1 MFASLRQIGV
11 LAVLPLLLLN
21 AGAARALPQGA
32 SQAPVPVFEFH
43 SGFWINLHHFLY
55 EQARLRK
62 GRISNAAQGEVPGL
76 PTSAAPAPTDA
87 LTPAEGEAWT
97 AALDY
102 YAGDLADRD
111 LLFNGD
117 MVNINN
123 RLAQM
128 EGCADLSGKKSREC
142 ASGLRQELIEA
153 LERAAPVYRSR
164 WWPEQDRSNR
174 AWVSAVGPL
183 VRQLGVGLAQ
193 QLANTY
199 QADWPPGQL
208 RVDVVCHAGPFGAY
222 TSLDPAHLTISS
234 ADPRNQ
240 GPAGLEVL
248 FHEASHALAGSVRD
262 AIVRECRRLGK
273 PIPRDLWHALLFYT
287 TGEMVKRALSAP
299 DGSAGRA
306 PSIPESARG
315 GSPDKYTPYAYRFG
329 LYTRGWTHYQRAL
342 ERYWQPYLDGRAEF
356 DTALARLVAN
366 L

>member
-1 MFASLRQIGV
+1 MLPSVRQIGV
-11 LAVLPLLLLN
+11 LAVLPLLLVS
-21 AGAARALPQGA
+21 AGAARAQEA
-32 SQAPVPVFEFH
+32 SQAPLPVFEFR

-62 GRISNAAQGEVPGL
+62 GRISNSRQGEVPG
-76 PTSAAPAPTDA
+76 PPASAAPASTEA
-87 LTPAEGEAWT
+87 LPPAERDAWT

-102 YAGDLADRD
+102 YGGDLAERD

-128 EGCADLSGKKSREC
+128 EGCPDLSGKKSREC
-142 ASGLRQELIEA
+142 ASGLRQELIAA
-153 LERAAPVYRSR
+153 LERAAPAYRSR

-174 AWVSAVGPL
+174 AWVASVGPL
-183 VRQLGVGLAQ
+183 VRQFGAGLAQ
-193 QLANTY
+193 QLASIY
-199 QADWPPGQL
+199 RAEWSVGQL
-208 RVDVVCHAGPFGAY
+208 RVDVVCYAGPFGAY
-222 TSLDPAHLTISS
+222 TSLDPVHVTLSS

-273 PIPRDLWHALLFYT
+273 AIPRDLWHALLFYT
-287 TGEMVKRALSAP
+287 TGEMVKRALSALEGP
-299 DGSAGRA
+299 ASNA
-306 PSIPESARG
+306 PSISGSAPLG
-315 GSPDKYTPYAYRFG
+315 GPDRYTPYAYRFG
-329 LYTRGWTHYQRAL
+329 LYARGWSHYQRAL
-342 ERYWQPYLDGRAEF
+342 ERYWQPYLDGKAEF